1 MLTSFQRIKLPFESQ
16 YPFFQ
21 SFGPASFSEK
31 IFLNFF
37 KIPLAFWSEVWYH
50 SFRCGSVGIG
60 RRARLRILCP
70 LGRVSSSLIFRIRLQ
85 NIVSFAEVAELA
97 DAHGSGPCGS
107 NTLWVRLP
115 SSAGCKQAFE
125 PAFFTHFL
133 PGFYL
138 NFTFIYYTVTT

>member
-1 MLTSFQRIKLPFESQ
+1 MLTSFQRIKLPFGSH

-31 IFLNFF
+31 NFLNFF

-70 LGRVSSSLIFRIRLQ
+70 FRACEFKSHLPHLLTK
-85 NIVSFAEVAELA
+85 VSFAEVAELA

-115 SSAGCKQAFE
+115 SSAGCRQAFE